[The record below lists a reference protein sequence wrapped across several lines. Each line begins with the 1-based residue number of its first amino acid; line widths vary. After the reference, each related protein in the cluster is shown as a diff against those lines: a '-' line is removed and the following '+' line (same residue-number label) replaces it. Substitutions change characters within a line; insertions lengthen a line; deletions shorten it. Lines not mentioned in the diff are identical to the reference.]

1 MISGWLAPVARQ
13 RSSPGA
19 SGEIRLPIANRESA
33 GQALAE
39 RLVPRAGTIVLALP
53 RGGIPVAVPIA
64 RLLHAP
70 LDVLLVRKLGI
81 PGQPELAAGAIACG
95 GVRSL
100 NPGLADHLDPRELA
114 RIEQHE
120 GLELIRRERAYRD
133 GRKPVVLS
141 GKRVILVDDGAAT
154 GASMSAAIKAARG
167 QGATW
172 VTVAVPVCAPDTASR
187 LRSLADEFVCL
198 ACPEPFVAVGAWYRD
213 FGQIDDACA
222 LHQLH
227 AFNPAALPP

>member
-1 MISGWLAPVARQ
+1 M
-13 RSSPGA
+13 
-19 SGEIRLPIANRESA
+19 
-33 GQALAE
+33 
-39 RLVPRAGTIVLALP
+39 
-53 RGGIPVAVPIA
+53 AVPIA

-154 GASMSAAIKAARG
+154 GASMSCSLYTSDLSYEQK
-167 QGATW
+167 W
-172 VTVAVPVCAPDTASR
+172 LCSR
-187 LRSLADEFVCL
+187 WSTLLEKIEEIR
-198 ACPEPFVAVGAWYRD
+198 
-213 FGQIDDACA
+213 
-222 LHQLH
+222 
-227 AFNPAALPP
+227 N